1 MFHFCKFDC
10 HCICVGYLRL
20 PRESVCREER
30 KSYRIKSW
38 GTLTF
43 RYLVRAER
51 TIKRKKNC
59 QRGKEERYITLVK
72 RRVAQE
78 WGGVNHLWHATE
90 RKVKGINCIWRL
102 WRLWYGGI
110 KSGLSKNIKKWIWSY
125 KREQRNNR

>member
-1 MFHFCKFDC
+1 MCEN
-10 HCICVGYLRL
+10 LRL

-38 GTLTF
+38 GTLIF

-51 TIKRKKNC
+51 TIKRKKNY

-78 WGGVNHLWHATE
+78 WGVSQLWHATE
-90 RKVKGINCIWRL
+90 RKVKGINWIWQL
-102 WRLWYGGI
+102 WRLYMVESNLVWARIWRNECEVINKNKEIIEGSI
-110 KSGLSKNIKKWIWSY
+110 LSVNWLTRK
-125 KREQRNNR
+125 